1 MPAVHSTTKTVQ
13 KCRYENAKS
22 IFEHYSRRYEQ
33 VKKGCFAHFLLRECG
48 KKSSIYLYMNTKK
61 TLCLCL
67 CMMTLAACKNEVTTT
82 TGDYTYKTSGV
93 VEISATLADGT
104 SHLQRVTLPDE
115 TGQLQVINLHSSDSL
130 LLLFNQ
136 LGGSAW
142 QNTATV
148 KDQQLTFPAYE
159 HTLALTVEDVRF
171 DTLPMTGTVVR
182 DSVHQREVFDCTVS
196 GTGHTYDDAIVLTLQ
211 YTGTSRTS
219 EKTLKGTDIQ
229 TIAKRN

>member
-1 MPAVHSTTKTVQ
+1 
-13 KCRYENAKS
+13 
-22 IFEHYSRRYEQ
+22 
-33 VKKGCFAHFLLRECG
+33 
-48 KKSSIYLYMNTKK
+48 
-61 TLCLCL
+61 
-67 CMMTLAACKNEVTTT
+67 MMTLAACKNEVTTT
-82 TGDYTYKTSGV
+82 AGDYTYKTSGV
-93 VEISATLADGT
+93 VKISATLADGT
-104 SHLQRVTLPDE
+104 SHQQRVTLPDE
-115 TGQLQVINLHSSDSL
+115 TGQLQVINLHSGDSL

-148 KDQQLTFPAYE
+148 KDQQLTFPSYE
-159 HTLALTVEDVRF
+159 HTLSLTVEDVRF

-196 GTGHTYDDAIVLTLQ
+196 GIGHTYDDAIVLTLQ